1 VTQRSTA
8 PAPEAALPPKIRGA
22 LVRYRVLAYV
32 TGVWL
37 LLLTA
42 VVVAKYGF
50 GASPPG
56 FVAVVHGWVYAVYL
70 ALTLDLAVKA
80 RWRPLPAVGVLIAGT
95 VPFLSFVVERAVTA
109 KVRRGE
115 RL

>member
-1 VTQRSTA
+1 MTEQTGTA
-8 PAPEAALPPKIRGA
+8 TPAGALPPKISGA
-22 LVRYRVLAYV
+22 LLRYRVLAYV
-32 TGVWL
+32 TGIWL

-70 ALTLDLAVKA
+70 VLTLDLAVKA
-80 RWRPLPAVGVLIAGT
+80 RWRPLPAVGVLVAGT

>member
-1 VTQRSTA
+1 MTEQTTTA
-8 PAPEAALPPKIRGA
+8 TTGTLPPRISGA
-22 LVRYRVLAYV
+22 LLRYRVLAYV
-32 TGVWL
+32 TGIWL
-37 LLLTA
+37 LLLTS

-70 ALTLDLAVKA
+70 VLTLDLAVKA
-80 RWRPLPAVGVLIAGT
+80 RWRPLPAVGVLVAGT
-95 VPFLSFVVERAVTA
+95 VPFLSFVVERMVTA

>member
-1 VTQRSTA
+1 MTETTSRTQ
-8 PAPEAALPPKIRGA
+8 PLPPRIAGA
-22 LVRYRVLAYV
+22 LLRYRVLAWV

-37 LLLTA
+37 LLLTSEL
-42 VVVAKYGF
+42 VAKYGF

-56 FVAVVHGWVYAVYL
+56 FIAVVHGWVYAVYL
-70 ALTLDLAVKA
+70 VLTLDLAVKS
-80 RWRPLPAVGVLIAGT
+80 RWRPLPTVGVLVAGT
-95 VPFLSFVVERAVTA
+95 VPFLSFVVEHLVTG